1 MSAYRSTHNYKIWSS
16 SSHPGVFEVSSGH
29 PFGGNLS
36 YNDMKLRLS
45 QLVLN
50 RFSNDSQLIN

>member
-16 SSHPGVFEVSSGH
+16 SSHPGVFEVTSGH

-50 RFSNDSQLIN
+50 KFSND